1 MLNFNGNLYLNHRN
15 NTSLM
20 KTNIYILLI
29 LLLSVSF
36 ANAQDNVVK
45 VETENTIAVFDN
57 NENVSVATDSASAT
71 VNKEEV
77 KADATNVKE
86 HVVKTNSDIRV
97 YLNRV
102 RKVENVKWLFPK
114 INKAKVA

>member
-1 MLNFNGNLYLNHRN
+1 MKPN
-15 NTSLM
+15 LM

-29 LLLSVSF
+29 LLLSFSF

-45 VETENTIAVFDN
+45 VETENTITVSDN
-57 NENVSVATDSASAT
+57 NEDVTIAIDSTLNT
-71 VNKEEV
+71 VNKKEV
-77 KADATNVKE
+77 KAADTTEVKE
-86 HVVKTNSDIRV
+86 NVARSTSDIRI

-102 RKVENVKWLFPK
+102 RKVENVKWLFPQ

>member
-1 MLNFNGNLYLNHRN
+1 
-15 NTSLM
+15 M

-29 LLLSVSF
+29 LLLSFSF
-36 ANAQDNVVK
+36 ANAQDNVIK
-45 VETENTIAVFDN
+45 VETKNTITVSDN
-57 NENVSVATDSASAT
+57 NEDVTMT
-71 VNKEEV
+71 VKSDNNALNKTEAKADTVEV
-77 KADATNVKE
+77 KENVAKA
-86 HVVKTNSDIRV
+86 NSDIRV